1 MRNLYYLKRNATV
14 FIMAILLLTTSLLA
28 LLLPDYS
35 FLVITIPWSVLG
47 DAALPLLLFVFALH
61 FRSRILAELSI
72 FSAFTNFFFR
82 LTAVVLYKEAFMP
95 LSFQSV
101 LLLLDHISHTGLR
114 AALGKLYL
122 LWLIP
127 LLLAFITVWLYCSA
141 IVWNVCQ
148 KKHSRLSKK
157 IYSAVLI
164 SAIISLAANISYY
177 LFSQLNYPSIYNGH
191 LVRPIPFALTEFI
204 HHWHKG
210 TKTQKKIG
218 FYPGALSEE
227 SKEILLLSGVL
238 PESVSGVLL
247 NKYSSSQPEFDRIII
262 IAAES
267 LDADYIS
274 ALNPAMPASITP
286 ALDKLT
292 KSYPA
297 MRQYYASAQPTSW
310 GLTSLFLSRFDYMR
324 DKHGNN
330 PSLFSE
336 AGRHGYETIYFSP
349 ITGLFGD
356 NRQTYT
362 AMFHPDTVYFL
373 EDWTKNFGL
382 QQKQFWGL
390 SDAELFN
397 GVYKYLQQK
406 RPEKFIAVIS
416 TIDMHPP
423 YTVTGTEEMQKKYKS
438 KFLNALHCFD
448 HNIGNFINT
457 LMADKELYNNRTLI
471 IITAD
476 HSATFGENYLKRPN
490 FSPSRIPLIFITP
503 KTDIFKTIDPDLP
516 ASAVDLAPTILNL
529 LGIQIPQT
537 FIGRD
542 LRNNKGIAL
551 SRTMDDELI
560 VRSNGESFIIDLKKE
575 RPAAMPQQ
583 ADYDFFKLF
592 YEL

>member
-1 MRNLYYLKRNATV
+1 MRSLYFFKRNATV
-14 FIMAILLLTTSLLA
+14 LILAVLLLTTSLLA

-47 DAALPLLLFVFALH
+47 DAALPLLLFMFALR

-72 FSAFTNFFFR
+72 FSAFANLLFR

-101 LLLLDHISHTGLR
+101 ILLLDHISHTGLR
-114 AALGKLYL
+114 ALLGKLYL

-127 LLLAFITVWLYCSA
+127 LLLAFAVLWGYCSA
-141 IVWNVCQ
+141 VVWKVCQ

-157 IYSAVLI
+157 IHTLVVVFTV
-164 SAIISLAANISYY
+164 ISLSTNISYY
-177 LFSQLNYPSIYNGH
+177 LFSRLSLPSLYHGH
-191 LVRPIPFALTEFI
+191 LVRPIPFALTEFM
-204 HHWHKG
+204 HHWYKG
-210 TKTQKKIG
+210 TKTQKPIG
-218 FYPGALSEE
+218 FHPAALSEE
-227 SKEILLLSGVL
+227 SKEVLLLSGML
-238 PESVSGVLL
+238 PESVSGILP
-247 NKYSSSQPEFDRIII
+247 NKHLSPQPEFDRIII

-274 ALNPAMPASITP
+274 ALNPEMPANITP
-286 ALDKLT
+286 NLDKLI
-292 KSYPA
+292 KFYPA

-336 AGRHGYETIYFSP
+336 AGRKGYKTIYFSP

-356 NRQTYT
+356 NRQTYNT
-362 AMFHPDTVYFL
+362 MFHPETVYFL
-373 EDWTKNFGL
+373 EDWIKNFGL
-382 QQKQFWGL
+382 EQKQFWGL
-390 SDAELFN
+390 SDAELFS
-397 GVYKYLQQK
+397 GVYKYLQK
-406 RPEKFIAVIS
+406 NRPEKFIAVIS

-423 YTVTGTEEMQKKYKS
+423 YTVTGTEKMQKKYKS

-448 HNIGNFINT
+448 FNIGNFINT
-457 LMADKELYNNRTLI
+457 LMADKELYNDRTLI
-471 IITAD
+471 IVTAD
-476 HSATFGENYLKRPN
+476 HSATFGENYLKRQT

-503 KTDIFKTIDPDLP
+503 KADIFKEIDPDLP
-516 ASAVDLAPTILNL
+516 ASSVDLAPTILNL
-529 LGIQIPQT
+529 IAIPSPQT

-542 LRNNKGIAL
+542 LRNNKGVAL

-560 VRSNGESFIIDLKKE
+560 VRSAYEKFTVDLKKE
-575 RPAAMPQQ
+575 RPDAMPQQ
-583 ADYDFFKLF
+583 AYYDFFKLF
-592 YEL
+592 YIL